1 MVLIGDNNMHFDS
14 FLIIDN
20 NEHKT
25 KVMFDTRKL
34 NNKHK
39 KNLNNSNLVIGEVG
53 SGMNFGL
60 KQGMIRNIFRGGP
73 NIQTTYH
80 ANTSDSQMLID
91 KIKEDVLGY
100 KKQLSRRQ
108 VISSK
113 RALSYREKRRNSNR
127 IKRKTI
133 SKSTLKKLRKHLVVY
148 GYCSIKLK
156 HSYFEDDSIVIK
168 AYDESVFDHLYLYN
182 SKTKDCI
189 NVKDYI
195 AINIMSGDGTV
206 DWFSKGL
213 IFTNDSFGEYELAL
227 KKGEFN
233 QLHILKG
240 LRI

>member
-1 MVLIGDNNMHFDS
+1 MVLIGDNNMEFDS
-14 FLIIDN
+14 FLIIDD
-20 NEHKT
+20 NEHKV
-25 KVMFDTRKL
+25 KVMFNTKRL
-34 NNKHK
+34 SNKHK
-39 KNLNNSNLVIGEVG
+39 KNLNNTNFVIGEVG

-60 KQGMIRNIFRGGP
+60 KQGMIRNILNG
-73 NIQTTYH
+73 IQTTYH
-80 ANTSDSQMLID
+80 ANNSDSQMLID
-91 KIKEDVLGY
+91 KLKEDVLGY
-100 KKQLSRRQ
+100 KKQLSKRQ
-108 VISSK
+108 VIASK
-113 RALSYREKRRNSNR
+113 RALSYREKRHNNS

-133 SKSTLKKLRKHLVVY
+133 SKSTLKKLRKNLAVY
-148 GYCSIKLK
+148 GYYNIKLK

-168 AYDESVFDHLYLYN
+168 AYDESVFNHLYLYN

-189 NVKDYI
+189 NAKDYI

-206 DWFSKGL
+206 DWFYRGL

>member
-1 MVLIGDNNMHFDS
+1 MVLIGDNNMEFDS
-14 FLIIDN
+14 FLIIDDN
-20 NEHKT
+20 GHKT
-25 KVMFDTRKL
+25 KVMFNNKRL
-34 NNKHK
+34 SNKHK
-39 KNLNNSNLVIGEVG
+39 KNLNNTNFVIGEVG

-60 KQGMIRNIFRGGP
+60 KQGMIRNIFRGGH

-80 ANTSDSQMLID
+80 ANNFDSQMLID
-91 KIKEDVLGY
+91 KLKEDVLGY
-100 KKQLSRRQ
+100 KKQLSKRQ
-108 VISSK
+108 VIASK
-113 RALSYREKRRNSNR
+113 RALSYREKRRNNH

-133 SKSTLKKLRKHLVVY
+133 SKSTLKKLRKHLVIY
-148 GYCSIKLK
+148 GYYSIKLK

>member
-1 MVLIGDNNMHFDS
+1 MVLNGDNNMEFDS
-14 FLIIDN
+14 FLIIDDN
-20 NEHKT
+20 RHKT
-25 KVMFDTRKL
+25 TVMFNTKRL
-34 NNKHK
+34 SNKHK
-39 KNLNNSNLVIGEVG
+39 KNLNNSNFVIGEVG

-60 KQGMIRNIFRGGP
+60 IQGMLRNIFRGGHT
-73 NIQTTYH
+73 IQTTYH

-108 VISSK
+108 AIASK

-127 IKRKTI
+127 IKRKTV
-133 SKSTLKKLRKHLVVY
+133 SKSTLKKLRKHLAVY
-148 GYCSIKLK
+148 GYYSIKLK

-206 DWFSKGL
+206 DWF
-213 IFTNDSFGEYELAL
+213 TNDSFGEYELAL

>member
-1 MVLIGDNNMHFDS
+1 MVLIGDNNMEFDS
-14 FLIIDN
+14 FLIIDDN
-20 NEHKT
+20 GHKT
-25 KVMFDTRKL
+25 TVMFNTKRL
-34 NNKHK
+34 SNKHK
-39 KNLNNSNLVIGEVG
+39 KNLNNTNFIIGEIG
-53 SGMNFGL
+53 SSMNFGL
-60 KQGMIRNIFRGGP
+60 KQGIIRNLLNG
-73 NIQTTYH
+73 IQTTYH
-80 ANTSDSQMLID
+80 TNNSDSQMLID
-91 KIKEDVLGY
+91 KLKEDVLGY

-108 VISSK
+108 VIASK

-133 SKSTLKKLRKHLVVY
+133 SKSTLKKLRKHLAVY
-148 GYCSIKLK
+148 GYYSIKLK
-156 HSYFEDDSIVIK
+156 HSYFEDDSTIIK

>member
-1 MVLIGDNNMHFDS
+1 MEFDS
-14 FLIIDN
+14 FLIIDDN
-20 NEHKT
+20 GHKT
-25 KVMFDTRKL
+25 KVMFNTKRLSD
-34 NNKHK
+34 KHK
-39 KNLNNSNLVIGEVG
+39 KNVNNSNFVIGEVG
-53 SGMNFGL
+53 SGMSFGL
-60 KQGMIRNIFRGGP
+60 KQGMIRNLLNG
-73 NIQTTYH
+73 IQTTYH
-80 ANTSDSQMLID
+80 ANNSDSQMLID
-91 KIKEDVLGY
+91 KLKEDVLGY
-100 KKQLSRRQ
+100 KKQLSKRQ
-108 VISSK
+108 VIASK

-133 SKSTLKKLRKHLVVY
+133 SKSTLKKLRKHLAVY
-148 GYCSIKLK
+148 GYYSIKLK
-156 HSYFEDDSIVIK
+156 HSYFDDDSIIII

>member
-1 MVLIGDNNMHFDS
+1 MGLIGDNNMHFDS
-14 FLIIDN
+14 FLIIDDN
-20 NEHKT
+20 GHKT
-25 KVMFDTRKL
+25 KVMFNTKKL
-34 NNKHK
+34 SNKHK
-39 KNLNNSNLVIGEVG
+39 KNLNNTNFVIGEVG

-60 KQGMIRNIFRGGP
+60 KQSMIRSMFRGGH

-80 ANTSDSQMLID
+80 ANNSDSQMLID
-91 KIKEDVLGY
+91 KLKEDVLGY
-100 KKQLSRRQ
+100 KKQLSKRQ
-108 VISSK
+108 VIASK
-113 RALSYREKRRNSNR
+113 RALSYREKRHNS
-127 IKRKTI
+127 IKRKTV
-133 SKSTLKKLRKHLVVY
+133 SKSTLKKLRKHLAVY
-148 GYCSIKLK
+148 GYYSIKLK

-168 AYDESVFDHLYLYN
+168 DYDESVFDHLYLYN

>member
-1 MVLIGDNNMHFDS
+1 MVLNGDNNMHFDS
-14 FLIIDN
+14 FLIIDDN
-20 NEHKT
+20 GHKAT
-25 KVMFDTRKL
+25 VMFNTKRL
-34 NNKHK
+34 SNKHK
-39 KNLNNSNLVIGEVG
+39 KNLNNSNFVIGEVG
-53 SGMNFGL
+53 SGMSFGL
-60 KQGMIRNIFRGGP
+60 KQGMLRNIFRGGHT
-73 NIQTTYH
+73 IQTTYH
-80 ANTSDSQMLID
+80 TNTSDSQMLID
-91 KIKEDVLGY
+91 KLKEDVLGY
-100 KKQLSRRQ
+100 KKQLSKRQ
-108 VISSK
+108 VIASK

-127 IKRKTI
+127 IKRKTV
-133 SKSTLKKLRKHLVVY
+133 SKSTLKKLRKHLAVY
-148 GYCSIKLK
+148 GYYSIKLK
-156 HSYFEDDSIVIK
+156 HSYFEDDSIIII

-206 DWFSKGL
+206 DWFYRGL

>member
-1 MVLIGDNNMHFDS
+1 MEFDS
-14 FLIIDN
+14 FLIIDDN
-20 NEHKT
+20 GHKT
-25 KVMFDTRKL
+25 KVMFNTKRL
-34 NNKHK
+34 SNKHK
-39 KNLNNSNLVIGEVG
+39 KNLNNSNFVIGEVG

-60 KQGMIRNIFRGGP
+60 KQGMIRNIFRGGH

-80 ANTSDSQMLID
+80 ANNCESQMLID
-91 KIKEDVLGY
+91 KLKEDVLGY
-100 KKQLSRRQ
+100 KKQLSKRQ
-108 VISSK
+108 VIASK
-113 RALSYREKRRNSNR
+113 RALSYREKRHNNY
-127 IKRKTI
+127 IKRKTV
-133 SKSTLKKLRKHLVVY
+133 SKSTLKKLRKHLAVY
-148 GYCSIKLK
+148 GYYSIKLK

-168 AYDESVFDHLYLYN
+168 AHDESVFDHLYLYN

>member
-1 MVLIGDNNMHFDS
+1 MVLIGDNNMEFDS
-14 FLIIDN
+14 FLIIDDN
-20 NEHKT
+20 GHKT
-25 KVMFDTRKL
+25 TVMFNTKRL
-34 NNKHK
+34 SNKHK
-39 KNLNNSNLVIGEVG
+39 KNLNNTNFVIGEVG

-60 KQGMIRNIFRGGP
+60 KQGMLRNILRGGH

-80 ANTSDSQMLID
+80 ANNSDSQMLID
-91 KIKEDVLGY
+91 KLKEDVLGY
-100 KKQLSRRQ
+100 KKQLSKRQ
-108 VISSK
+108 VIASK

-127 IKRKTI
+127 IKRKTV
-133 SKSTLKKLRKHLVVY
+133 SKSTLKKLRKHLAVY
-148 GYCSIKLK
+148 GYYSIKLK
-156 HSYFEDDSIVIK
+156 HSYFEDDSTIIR

-206 DWFSKGL
+206 DWFSKDL

>member
-1 MVLIGDNNMHFDS
+1 MHFDS
-14 FLIIDN
+14 FLIIDDN
-20 NEHKT
+20 RHKT
-25 KVMFDTRKL
+25 KVMFNTKRL
-34 NNKHK
+34 SNKHK
-39 KNLNNSNLVIGEVG
+39 KNLNNTNFVIGEVG

-60 KQGMIRNIFRGGP
+60 KQGMIRNIFRGGH

-80 ANTSDSQMLID
+80 ANNSDSQMLID
-91 KIKEDVLGY
+91 KLKEDVLGY
-100 KKQLSRRQ
+100 KKQLSKRQ
-108 VISSK
+108 VIASK
-113 RALSYREKRRNSNR
+113 RALSYREKRHNNY
-127 IKRKTI
+127 IKRKTV
-133 SKSTLKKLRKHLVVY
+133 SKSTLKKLRKHLAVY
-148 GYCSIKLK
+148 GYYSIKLK
-156 HSYFEDDSIVIK
+156 HSYFDDDSTIIK
-168 AYDESVFDHLYLYN
+168 AHDESVFDHLYLYN

>member
-1 MVLIGDNNMHFDS
+1 MVLIGDNNMEFDS
-14 FLIIDN
+14 FLIIDDN
-20 NEHKT
+20 GHKT
-25 KVMFDTRKL
+25 KVMFNTKRL
-34 NNKHK
+34 SNKHK
-39 KNLNNSNLVIGEVG
+39 KNLNNTNFVIGEVG

-60 KQGMIRNIFRGGP
+60 KQGMIRSMFRGGH

-80 ANTSDSQMLID
+80 ANNSDSQMLID
-91 KIKEDVLGY
+91 KLKEDVLGY
-100 KKQLSRRQ
+100 KKQLSKRQ
-108 VISSK
+108 VIASK
-113 RALSYREKRRNSNR
+113 RALSYREKRHNNS

-133 SKSTLKKLRKHLVVY
+133 SKSTLKKLRKHLAVY
-148 GYCSIKLK
+148 GYYSIKLK

-206 DWFSKGL
+206 DWFTKGL

>member
-1 MVLIGDNNMHFDS
+1 MEFDS
-14 FLIIDN
+14 FLIIDDN
-20 NEHKT
+20 GHKT
-25 KVMFDTRKL
+25 KVMFNTKRL
-34 NNKHK
+34 SNKHK
-39 KNLNNSNLVIGEVG
+39 KNLNNSNFVIGEVG
-53 SGMNFGL
+53 SGMSFGL
-60 KQGMIRNIFRGGP
+60 KQGMLRNILRGGH

-108 VISSK
+108 VIASK

-133 SKSTLKKLRKHLVVY
+133 SKSTLKKLRKHLAVY
-148 GYCSIKLK
+148 GYYSIKLK

-168 AYDESVFDHLYLYN
+168 AYDESVLEHLYLYN

-213 IFTNDSFGEYELAL
+213 IFTDDSFGDYELAL

>member
-1 MVLIGDNNMHFDS
+1 MHFDS
-14 FLIIDN
+14 FLIIDDN
-20 NEHKT
+20 GHKT
-25 KVMFDTRKL
+25 TVMFNTKRL
-34 NNKHK
+34 SNKHK
-39 KNLNNSNLVIGEVG
+39 KNLNNSNFVIGEVG

-60 KQGMIRNIFRGGP
+60 KQGMLRNILKGTT
-73 NIQTTYH
+73 NIRTTYH
-80 ANTSDSQMLID
+80 ANNSDSQVLID
-91 KIKEDVLGY
+91 KLKEDVLGY
-100 KKQLSRRQ
+100 KKQLSKRQ
-108 VISSK
+108 VIASK
-113 RALSYREKRRNSNR
+113 RALSYREKRHNNS

-133 SKSTLKKLRKHLVVY
+133 SKSTLKKLRKTLAVY
-148 GYCSIKLK
+148 GYYSIKLK
-156 HSYFEDDSIVIK
+156 SSYFEDDSIVII

-195 AINIMSGDGTV
+195 AINIMSGNGTV
-206 DWFSKGL
+206 DWFSRGL

>member
-1 MVLIGDNNMHFDS
+1 MVLNGDNNMEFDS
-14 FLIIDN
+14 FLIIDDN
-20 NEHKT
+20 GHKT
-25 KVMFDTRKL
+25 TVMFNTKRL
-34 NNKHK
+34 SNKHK
-39 KNLNNSNLVIGEVG
+39 KNLNNSNFVIGEVG

-60 KQGMIRNIFRGGP
+60 KQGMIRSMFRGGH

-80 ANTSDSQMLID
+80 ANNSDSQMLID
-91 KIKEDVLGY
+91 KLKEDVLGY

-108 VISSK
+108 VIASK
-113 RALSYREKRRNSNR
+113 RALSYREKRHYNS
-127 IKRKTI
+127 IKRKTV
-133 SKSTLKKLRKHLVVY
+133 SKSTLKKLRKHLAVY
-148 GYCSIKLK
+148 GYYSIKLK
-156 HSYFEDDSIVIK
+156 HSYFEDDSIAIK

-195 AINIMSGDGTV
+195 AINIISGDGTV
-206 DWFSKGL
+206 NWFIRGL

>member
-1 MVLIGDNNMHFDS
+1 MHFDS
-14 FLIIDN
+14 FLIIDDN
-20 NEHKT
+20 GHKT
-25 KVMFDTRKL
+25 KVMFNTKRL
-34 NNKHK
+34 SNKHK
-39 KNLNNSNLVIGEVG
+39 KNLNNNNFVIGEVG
-53 SGMNFGL
+53 SGMNFEL
-60 KQGMIRNIFRGGP
+60 KQGMLRNILRGGH

-80 ANTSDSQMLID
+80 ANNSDSQMLID
-91 KIKEDVLGY
+91 KLKEDVLGY
-100 KKQLSRRQ
+100 KKQLSKRQ
-108 VISSK
+108 VIASK
-113 RALSYREKRRNSNR
+113 RALSYREKRHNNY

-133 SKSTLKKLRKHLVVY
+133 SKSTLKKLRKHLAVY
-148 GYCSIKLK
+148 GYYSIKLK
-156 HSYFEDDSIVIK
+156 HSYFEDDSIAIK

-206 DWFSKGL
+206 NWFIRGL

>member
-1 MVLIGDNNMHFDS
+1 MALIGDNNMEFDS
-14 FLIIDN
+14 FLIIDDN
-20 NEHKT
+20 GHKT
-25 KVMFDTRKL
+25 TVMFNTKRL
-34 NNKHK
+34 SNKHK
-39 KNLNNSNLVIGEVG
+39 KNLNNNNFVIGEVG
-53 SGMNFGL
+53 SGMNFEL
-60 KQGMIRNIFRGGP
+60 KQGMLRNILRGGHT
-73 NIQTTYH
+73 IQTTYH
-80 ANTSDSQMLID
+80 ANNSDSQMLID
-91 KIKEDVLGY
+91 KLKEDVLGY
-100 KKQLSRRQ
+100 KKQLSKRQ
-108 VISSK
+108 VIASK
-113 RALSYREKRRNSNR
+113 RALSYREKRHNNS

-133 SKSTLKKLRKHLVVY
+133 SKSTLKKLRKHLAVY
-148 GYCSIKLK
+148 GYYSIKLK
-156 HSYFEDDSIVIK
+156 HSYFEDDSIAIK

-206 DWFSKGL
+206 DWFYRGL

>member
-1 MVLIGDNNMHFDS
+1 MEFDS
-14 FLIIDN
+14 FLIIGDN
-20 NEHKT
+20 GHKT
-25 KVMFDTRKL
+25 KVMFNTKKL
-34 NNKHK
+34 SNKHK
-39 KNLNNSNLVIGEVG
+39 KNLNNTNFVIGEVG

-60 KQGMIRNIFRGGP
+60 KQGMIRNIFRGGH

-80 ANTSDSQMLID
+80 ANNSDSQMLID
-91 KIKEDVLGY
+91 KLKEDVLGY
-100 KKQLSRRQ
+100 KKQLSKRQ
-108 VISSK
+108 VIASK

-127 IKRKTI
+127 IKRKTV
-133 SKSTLKKLRKHLVVY
+133 SKSTLKKLRKHLAVY
-148 GYCSIKLK
+148 GYYSIKLK
-156 HSYFEDDSIVIK
+156 HSYFEDDSTIIK

-195 AINIMSGDGTV
+195 AINIMYGDGTV
-206 DWFSKGL
+206 DWFTKGL

>member
-1 MVLIGDNNMHFDS
+1 MHFDS

-25 KVMFDTRKL
+25 KVMFNTRKL

-39 KNLNNSNLVIGEVG
+39 KSLNNGNFVIGEVG

-60 KQGMIRNIFRGGP
+60 KQGMLRSILRGGP

-108 VISSK
+108 VIASK
-113 RALSYREKRRNSNR
+113 RALSYREKKQNNH

-133 SKSTLKKLRKHLVVY
+133 SKSTLKKLRKHLAVY
-148 GYCSIKLK
+148 GYYSIKLK

-182 SKTKDCI
+182 SKTKDCV
-189 NVKDYI
+189 NVKAYI

-206 DWFSKGL
+206 DWFTKGL
-213 IFTNDSFGEYELAL
+213 IFTDDSFGDYELAL

-233 QLHILKG
+233 QLYILKG